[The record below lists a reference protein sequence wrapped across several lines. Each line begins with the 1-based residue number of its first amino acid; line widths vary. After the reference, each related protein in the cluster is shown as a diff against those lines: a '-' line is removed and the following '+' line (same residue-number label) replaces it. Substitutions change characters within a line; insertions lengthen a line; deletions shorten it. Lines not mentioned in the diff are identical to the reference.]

1 MAKIVLRR
9 HTTPEYL
16 TYLLCVFPFFL
27 AMLIQLLGLP
37 GLLKYV
43 MDVAW
48 CMLFIMMYIHP
59 KVYIKKKHVVF
70 ICVIGCFFLYTLL
83 GYLFHYQSAIY
94 YLWGFRNNFRYYVA
108 FLAFITYFKERDVK
122 FLLKLMDTL
131 FWVNV
136 VVSFIQFFVLDYRQ
150 DYLGGIFG
158 VERGCNGHS
167 LLFFGIVVSRSVL
180 SYMNGQEK
188 TLPCFMKAALS
199 LVIAAMAELKMYF
212 VVFIII
218 LAMSSLLTKFSFRKF
233 CLMLVA
239 AILVMLSVS
248 LLSSLFGSNNKLSLE
263 RIIQLTTASN
273 YATTE
278 DLGRLTAIP
287 RISKTILT
295 DLPSKL
301 FGMGLGNCETSSF
314 EICNT
319 PFFKAHSH
327 LHYTW
332 FTSACLFLE
341 TGYVGLGIYLSFF
354 VTCFFKSLKH
364 MKTEDGNLL
373 HYQVSLIIAVLCV
386 ILTFY
391 NASLR
396 ADVGYLAYFA
406 LALPHVRK

>member
-1 MAKIVLRR
+1 MAKIVFRK

-16 TYLLCVFPFFL
+16 TYLLCVFPFCL

-48 CMLFIMMYIHP
+48 CILFIMMYIHP
-59 KVYIKKKHVVF
+59 KVYIKRKHIVF
-70 ICVIGCFFLYTLL
+70 VGMIGCFFLYTLL
-83 GYLFHYQSAIY
+83 GYLFHYQSAVY

-108 FLAFITYFKERDVK
+108 FLAFITYLKERDVNS
-122 FLLKLMDTL
+122 LLKLMDNL
-131 FWVNV
+131 FWVNA
-136 VVSFIQFFVLDYRQ
+136 VVSFVQFFVLGYKQ

-167 LLFFGIVVSRSVL
+167 LLFFGIVVGKSML

-188 TLPCFMKAALS
+188 AFPCFLKAALS

-212 VVFIII
+212 VVFAII

-233 CLMLVA
+233 CLMFVA
-239 AILVMLSVS
+239 AALIMLSGSMLVS
-248 LLSSLFGSNNKLSLE
+248 IFGSSNRLSLE
-263 RIIQLTTASN
+263 RIIQLATASN

-278 DLGRLTAIP
+278 DLSRFTAIP

-295 DLPSKL
+295 DWPSRL

-319 PFFKAHSH
+319 PFFKAHSQ

-354 VTCFFKSLKH
+354 VICFFTALKQ
-364 MKTEDGNLL
+364 MKAEGSNLL
-373 HYQVSLIIAVLCV
+373 YCQVSLIIAVLCV

-406 LALPHVRK
+406 LALPHVKK